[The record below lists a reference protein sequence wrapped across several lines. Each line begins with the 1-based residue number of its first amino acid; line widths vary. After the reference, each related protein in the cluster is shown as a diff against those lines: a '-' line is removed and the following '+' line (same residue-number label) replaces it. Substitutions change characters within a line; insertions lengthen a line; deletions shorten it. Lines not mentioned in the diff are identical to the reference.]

1 MNKQCP
7 ELAVAQQVGGYVV
20 PQGTA
25 VPLKWRVSTSNA
37 IKARGFII
45 NTWILW
51 WVIVFPTDDYTEQG
65 LKWSAF
71 AKGIAIPLKWHVP
84 TAHAI

>member
-1 MNKQCP
+1 M
-7 ELAVAQQVGGYVV
+7 

-25 VPLKWRVSTSNA
+25 VPLKWHVPTTSNPIQA
-37 IKARGFII
+37 KGVII
-45 NTWILW
+45 DTWILW
-51 WVIVFPTDDYTEQG
+51 WVIVFPTYNHTELG